1 MALKDTWQDLENKIE
16 GIPDSGSDLTVEP
29 INEIARAV
37 IELEENG
44 TGGGGAG
51 GSITVD
57 DKMSDTSTN
66 PVQNKVIKKYVD
78 DSIRTSIL
86 DSWEVP
92 V

>member
-1 MALKDTWQDLENKIE
+1 MALKDDWKDLV
-16 GIPDSGSDLTVEP
+16 SGVSEIDVEP
-29 INEIARAV
+29 INEIAQAV

-57 DKMSDTSTN
+57 DEMSGTSTN
-66 PVQNKVIKKYVD
+66 PVQNKVVKKYVD
-78 DSIRTSIL
+78 DSIRTAIL
-86 DSWEVP
+86 ESWEVP